1 MRSSFEEY
9 NGRKEKLI
17 LLLEEAKAFYDKI
30 EDNKTSSSISD
41 NIEVIKSGEFEVVV
55 VGEFSAGKSTFL
67 NALMREKYLPSYTK
81 ETTATINYLRN
92 RSESRCPGIV
102 YYMDGHEE
110 TLEEIDGETIEKY
123 VSTKNEDMD
132 VSKAIKHFDLYLDSP
147 FLENKVT
154 LIDSPGLN
162 GMKEGLGDI
171 TDAQIKRSHAVIFMF
186 SAEQPGK
193 RSDFEYLKKIKDEVN
208 TVFLVL
214 NKIDC
219 IKRSENQTVE
229 DTVNNLIANYKE
241 VFPDDTFLPEVIPIA
256 AYKALVARSK
266 KNLDYPTNHFDLTN
280 EEKEVLERES
290 LMEAF
295 EEKLLRFL
303 TNGEK
308 TIMQIKEPLSR
319 LTANLEKSVNKIK
332 DELDVI
338 ENERSGLELENQII
352 TVENAIQALEEEIGN
367 NRSNIRK
374 AVKNVEREII
384 EYLDVEIGNLSRKM
398 NAKVDELSSVDALD
412 EELTAVNH
420 SFERSA
426 RDLMEKLDNRFREL
440 FFDQVQDQYVSIIFR
455 LEDQMEGVEVQS
467 FDFDSHVNVTAK
479 DIQSGL
485 DNFTQQEKKLEEQ
498 ISQIEKDM
506 KQKGLKEEELIEMS
520 AKKDHLNS
528 RYDRIQQSQS
538 ELRNTF
544 SPPEIEYK
552 VKTGVKTVER
562 SGLGKILDFIVG
574 KKTLEYSYDEKDDSE
589 RKAYIQDFKEQQT
602 KLSGEQERLE
612 RQLESFYGVDKKL
625 ERVEQERQ
633 DCQAELRRLRQKE
646 EDMKNKFNKEVDEKY
661 EKEVKRIKSSMK
673 MQIEDMLGDIKPSMK
688 QVLKENRN
696 KYIAVLQDL
705 IEQSIN
711 AQLEGKRQESE
722 NLKKLRQDANENKE
736 ETLSRM
742 KENEK
747 SAAELLEKSQLL
759 LDEVNGIEI
768 EKREYQTI

>member
-1 MRSSFEEY
+1 MRSSFDEY
-9 NGRKEKLI
+9 NERKDKLI
-17 LLLEEAKAFYDKI
+17 HLLEEAKSFYDKI
-30 EDNKTSSSISD
+30 EDKKASSSISD

-81 ETTATINYLRN
+81 ETTATINYLRS
-92 RSESRCPGIV
+92 RSESKYPGIV
-102 YYMDGHEE
+102 YYLDGHEE
-110 TLEEIDGETIEKY
+110 TLEKIDGETIEKY

-266 KNLDYPTNHFDLTN
+266 KNLDYPTNHFDLTE

-308 TIMQIKEPLSR
+308 TVMQIKEPLSR
-319 LTANLEKSVNKIK
+319 LAANLEKSVNKIK
-332 DELDVI
+332 DELDVV
-338 ENERSGLELENQII
+338 ENERSALELENQII
-352 TVENAIQALEEEIGN
+352 AVENTIQALEEEIGS

-374 AVKNVEREII
+374 AVKTVERDII
-384 EYLDVEIGNLSRKM
+384 EYLDVESGNLSRKM
-398 NAKVDELSSVDALD
+398 SAKVDELSSVDALD

-420 SFERSA
+420 FFERSV

-440 FFDQVQDQYVSIIFR
+440 FFDQLQEQYVSIIFK
-455 LEDQMEGVEVQS
+455 LEDQMEGVEVQA
-467 FDFDSHVNVTAK
+467 FNFDSHINVTVK

-485 DNFTQQEKKLEEQ
+485 DNFTEQQKKLEEQ
-498 ISQIEKDM
+498 ISQLQKDM
-506 KQKGLKEEELIEMS
+506 KQKDLKEEELIEMS

-528 RYDRIQQSQS
+528 RYDRIRQSQS

-544 SPPEIEYK
+544 SPPEINYIP
-552 VKTGVKTVER
+552 KTGVRTVER
-562 SGLGKILDFIVG
+562 SGLGKILDFFAG
-574 KKTLEYSYDEKDDSE
+574 KKTVEYSYDEKDDSE
-589 RKAYIQDFKEQQT
+589 RKAYIQDYREQQA
-602 KLSGEQERLE
+602 KLSEEQERLE

-625 ERVEQERQ
+625 ERVEQQRQ
-633 DCQAELRRLRQKE
+633 DCQDELRRLRQKE
-646 EDMKNKFNKEVDEKY
+646 EDMKIKFNADVDEKY

-673 MQIEDMLGDIKPSMK
+673 RQIEDMLEDIRPSMK
-688 QVLKENRN
+688 HALKGNRD
-696 KYIAVLQDL
+696 KYTAVLQDL

-711 AQLEGKRQESE
+711 AQLEAKRQEDE
-722 NLKKLRQDANENKE
+722 KLKKLRQEANENKE
-736 ETLSRM
+736 EILSVKR
-742 KENEK
+742 ENEK
-747 SAAELLEKSQLL
+747 NAVELLKKCQLL

-768 EKREYQTI
+768 EKREYQSI